1 MRRPTLPLPS
11 SGRPRRR
18 RTAQFGAV
26 AALAV
31 LLGIAGCSGGSGS
44 SLSSDAAV
52 GQSAGDARVDEAA
65 PAAPPVEDSVGQAG
79 ADADTGAEG
88 QKGLPAPP
96 PAELQQRAIVRTA
109 ALSVEAENVDAA
121 ADAVLALATTYNGR
135 VDGDLRHDTEER
147 RTAQIVLRVP
157 PEDLDTVIAA
167 IVDLGEEINR
177 EIRGEDV
184 TTVKA
189 DVDARVTSLTAS
201 VARLQELMSMSGSV
215 ADLVALESA
224 LAYRE
229 QELASLQAQQRALND
244 QISLATLTVSLS
256 APGRAV
262 EEAGPTGF
270 GEALETGWNGLLTGL
285 GWIVAAIGYALPVA
299 IPLALL
305 IAIPLVIRRRGRRTT
320 QTPPEPPAPTPA
332 AEPQPQP
339 DPQPAAR

>member
-18 RTAQFGAV
+18 RTAQLGA
-26 AALAV
+26 AAAIAV
-31 LLGIAGCSGGSGS
+31 LLGIAGCSGSSTSG
-44 SLSSDAAV
+44 DAAV

-65 PAAPPVEDSVGQAG
+65 PAVPPVEDSAGQAG
-79 ADADTGAEG
+79 ADADPGAEG
-88 QKGLPAPP
+88 QKGLPAPLP
-96 PAELQQRAIVRTA
+96 GELQQRAIVRTA

-201 VARLQELMSMSGSV
+201 VARLQELMSKSGSV

-270 GEALETGWNGLLTGL
+270 GEAVETGWNGLLTGL

-299 IPLALL
+299 VPVALL
-305 IAIPLVIRRRGRRTT
+305 IAIPLVIRRRRRRTT
-320 QTPPEPPAPTPA
+320 QTPPEPPAPTAPA
-332 AEPQPQP
+332 VSQPQP
-339 DPQPAAR
+339 DPQPAAT